1 MLKKYFVITILA
13 TALVANSVMNSSTAE
28 ENQYL
33 PDYGTLAEH
42 NEWAIKEIAVDKVAA
57 LGLTGAGVKVA
68 VLDSGIAFSSP
79 GINNKVI
86 AYKDFLPSQ
95 QPLPDHGTQTAGIIA
110 SEYDAATGIRGVA
123 PNASLIIARVC
134 QMSSCDSIAIRRGLA
149 WAVEQGAQ
157 VISMSFAGGGD
168 PYMNAAITAAVNKGV
183 VVVAAAGNSAC
194 QTNTAWGVNRY
205 CKQGVIS
212 EQYSASFTIPGLI
225 SAGAIDQTRARASFS
240 SWGPN
245 LDLMAPGVN
254 NVTYDPV
261 GPTNGF
267 GGTSASAPFI
277 AGVAALTLGVNPRLT
292 PQQVQAI
299 LQGTTK
305 PALDIKPKVWDNCTK
320 SEITNTWACDNQ
332 VDNLFPQEYFT
343 GAGIVNALGAVQ
355 LAQKLTAGQL
365 LPSPLASPDGTQ
377 IKITWAGGPAALYS
391 NNKLVAPNAAS
402 GFTLT
407 GGYSQS
413 YSFHIKRGGQLSE
426 PTLLVLQTPIKP
438 SAPIVTERG
447 ARSDEMWITTSDLAE
462 ELDQLLVWP
471 EQVAAIFEFNGGK
484 QIACSGYSP
493 SPAGASNRPFYFN
506 CPLINQVG
514 PITGIFKLLNKY
526 SHLSPGTAVE
536 IPNVGP
542 AIKMLD
548 VRTTYTSSDSI
559 HFDWDEVPGA
569 LSYNYRYQPNG
580 EYVCQSGSEFSLS
593 GKSIQPSVFI
603 VEAMENSDCTGQ
615 RVISSDIHPY
625 VLLSP
630 KPSKPTGI
638 TVKNN
643 DFTFVEFDVPNAQPG
658 DQWRI
663 YRSDGLIMRIY
674 SDQRIAIGMQ
684 PNEDVNGKT
693 FSYRIMQVKNDTYGE
708 VWSEPSDPII
718 VKIRNLY
725 APTEINCQV
734 KKIRSTISCSFSP
747 NRAVE
752 STLIEYLDSDGVVL
766 ASDRITNR
774 SGLVKHSQ
782 AEVGSA
788 AFVRMS
794 ALTGRTNEWMRRG
807 DSVTLRVSKRIEKAQ
822 AYTAQ

>member
-1 MLKKYFVITILA
+1 MLKKYFVITALA
-13 TALVANSVMNSSTAE
+13 TSLVASSVMNSSTAE

-33 PDYGTLAEH
+33 PEYGTLAEH

-57 LGLTGAGVKVA
+57 LDFTGAGVKVA

-134 QMSSCDSIAIRRGLA
+134 QMSSCDSIAIRRGLV

-194 QTNTAWGVNRY
+194 QTNAAWGVNRY

-299 LQGTTK
+299 LQSTTK
-305 PALDIKPKVWDNCTK
+305 PALNIKPKVWDNCTK
-320 SEITNTWACDNQ
+320 SEVTNTWACDNQ

-343 GAGIVNALGAVQ
+343 GAGIVNALAAVQ

-365 LPSPLASPDGTQ
+365 LPSPSATPNGTQ

-413 YSFHIKRGGQLSE
+413 YSFHIKRGAQVSE
-426 PTLLVLQTPIKP
+426 PTLLVLQTQITP
-438 SAPIVTERG
+438 SAPIVIERG
-447 ARSDEMWITTSDLAE
+447 ARADEMWITTSDLSL

-471 EQVAAIFEFNGGK
+471 EQIAAIFEFDNGK
-484 QIACSGYSP
+484 QIACSGYSRA
-493 SPAGASNRPFYFN
+493 PAGASDRPFYFS
-506 CPLINQVG
+506 CPMINQVG

-580 EYVCQSGSEFSLS
+580 EYVCQNESEFSLS

-630 KPSKPTGI
+630 KPSKPTGV

-643 DFTFVEFDVPNAQPG
+643 DFTFVEFDVPNAKPE

-663 YRSDGLIMRIY
+663 YRSDGLMMRIY
-674 SDQRIAIGMQ
+674 SGQRIAVGMQ
-684 PNEDVNGKT
+684 PNENVNGKT

-708 VWSEPSDPII
+708 VWSEPSDPIV
-718 VKIRNLY
+718 VKIRDLA
-725 APTEINCQV
+725 APTEIGCQV
-734 KKIRSTISCSFSP
+734 KIIKSIISCSMRT
-747 NRAVE
+747 NNIVE
-752 STLIEYLDSDGVVL
+752 STFIEYLDFDGVVL
-766 ASDRITNR
+766 ASSRISNSNR
-774 SGLVKHSQ
+774 LVQYNESEI
-782 AEVGSA
+782 ASA

-794 ALTGRTNEWMRRG
+794 SVTGKSNEWMRRG
-807 DSVTLRVSKRIEKAQ
+807 NSVTIRIASRTTKA
-822 AYTAQ
+822 AAATAH

>member
-1 MLKKYFVITILA
+1 
-13 TALVANSVMNSSTAE
+13 
-28 ENQYL
+28 
-33 PDYGTLAEH
+33 
-42 NEWAIKEIAVDKVAA
+42 
-57 LGLTGAGVKVA
+57 
-68 VLDSGIAFSSP
+68 
-79 GINNKVI
+79 
-86 AYKDFLPSQ
+86 
-95 QPLPDHGTQTAGIIA
+95 
-110 SEYDAATGIRGVA
+110 
-123 PNASLIIARVC
+123 
-134 QMSSCDSIAIRRGLA
+134 
-149 WAVEQGAQ
+149 
-157 VISMSFAGGGD
+157 
-168 PYMNAAITAAVNKGV
+168 
-183 VVVAAAGNSAC
+183 
-194 QTNTAWGVNRY
+194 
-205 CKQGVIS
+205 
-212 EQYSASFTIPGLI
+212 
-225 SAGAIDQTRARASFS
+225 
-240 SWGPN
+240 
-245 LDLMAPGVN
+245 
-254 NVTYDPV
+254 
-261 GPTNGF
+261 
-267 GGTSASAPFI
+267 
-277 AGVAALTLGVNPRLT
+277 
-292 PQQVQAI
+292 
-299 LQGTTK
+299 
-305 PALDIKPKVWDNCTK
+305 
-320 SEITNTWACDNQ
+320 
-332 VDNLFPQEYFT
+332 
-343 GAGIVNALGAVQ
+343 
-355 LAQKLTAGQL
+355 
-365 LPSPLASPDGTQ
+365 
-377 IKITWAGGPAALYS
+377 
-391 NNKLVAPNAAS
+391 
-402 GFTLT
+402 
-407 GGYSQS
+407 
-413 YSFHIKRGGQLSE
+413 
-426 PTLLVLQTPIKP
+426 
-438 SAPIVTERG
+438 
-447 ARSDEMWITTSDLAE
+447 MWITTSDLSA

-471 EQVAAIFEFNGGK
+471 EQVAAIFEFNSGK

-493 SPAGASNRPFYFN
+493 APAGASNRPFYFN
-506 CPLINQVG
+506 CPLIDQVG
-514 PITGIFKLLNKY
+514 PITGFFKLLNKY

-674 SDQRIAIGMQ
+674 SGQRIAIGMQ

-693 FSYRIMQVKNDTYGE
+693 FSYRILQVKNDTYGE

-718 VKIRNLY
+718 VKIRNLE

-807 DSVTLRVSKRIEKAQ
+807 DPVTLRVSNRIEKAQ
-822 AYTAQ
+822 AHTAQ

>member
-1 MLKKYFVITILA
+1 MLKKNLVIAALA
-13 TALVANSVMNSSTAE
+13 TALVASSVISSSIAE

-33 PDYGTLAEH
+33 PEYGTLAEH

-79 GINNKVI
+79 GIDNKVI
-86 AYKDFLPSQ
+86 AYRDFLPSQ
-95 QPLPDHGTQTAGIIA
+95 QPLPDHGTQTSGII
-110 SEYDAATGIRGVA
+110 SSDYDAATGIRGVA

-134 QMSSCDSIAIRRGLA
+134 QMSSCDSIAIRRGIA

-157 VISMSFAGGGD
+157 VISMSFAGAGD

-183 VVVAAAGNSAC
+183 VVVSAAGNSGC
-194 QTNTAWGVNRY
+194 QTIAAWGVNRF

-212 EQYSASFTIPGLI
+212 EQYSASFSIPGLI
-225 SAGAIDQTRARASFS
+225 SAGAIDQTRARAYFS

-245 LDLMAPGVN
+245 IDLMAPGVN

-267 GGTSASAPFI
+267 GGTSASTPLI
-277 AGVAALTLGVNPRLT
+277 AGVAALILSVNPRLT
-292 PQQVQAI
+292 AQQVQAI
-299 LQGTTK
+299 LQSTTK
-305 PALDIKPKVWDNCTK
+305 PALEIKPKAWDNCTK
-320 SEITNTWACDNQ
+320 SEVTNTWSCDNQ

-343 GAGIVNALGAVQ
+343 GAGIVNALDAVQ

-365 LPSPLASPDGTQ
+365 LPSPSVTPDGTQ
-377 IKITWAGGPAALYS
+377 MKITWAGGPAALYS

-407 GGYSQS
+407 GGYGQS
-413 YSFHIKRGGQLSE
+413 YSFHIKRGSQISE
-426 PTLLVLQTPIKP
+426 PKLLVLQNQIKP
-438 SAPIVTERG
+438 SAPIVIERG
-447 ARSDEMWITTSDLAE
+447 ARADEMFITTSDLAA

-471 EQVAAIFEFNGGK
+471 EQVAAIFEFDSGK

-493 SPAGASNRPFYFN
+493 SPAGATNRPFHFS
-506 CPLINQVG
+506 CPMINQVG

-526 SHLSPGTAVE
+526 SQLSPGTAVE
-536 IPNVGP
+536 ILNVGR
-542 AIKMLD
+542 AINLFE

-569 LSYNYRYQPNG
+569 LSYNYRYQPTG
-580 EYVCQSGSEFSLS
+580 EYYCQSESEFSLS

-615 RVISSDIHPY
+615 RVLSSDIHPY

-630 KPSKPTGI
+630 RPSKPTGI

-643 DFTFVEFDVPNAQPG
+643 DFTFVEFDVPNAQPD

-674 SDQRIAIGMQ
+674 SGQRIAMGMQ
-684 PNEDVNGKT
+684 PNENVNGKT

-718 VKIRNLY
+718 VKIRNLD
-725 APTEINCQV
+725 APTDINCHV
-734 KKIRSTISCSFSP
+734 KIIRSTILCSLSP
-747 NRAVE
+747 NRIVE

-766 ASDRITNR
+766 TSTRITNN
-774 SGLVKHSQ
+774 SGWVQHTQ
-782 AEVGSA
+782 TDIGSA

-794 ALTGRTNEWMRRG
+794 ALTGRTNEWIRRG
-807 DSVTLRVSKRIEKAQ
+807 DPITLRVSKRIAKAQ